1 MGVRGA
7 RRWLVLG
14 IVIGLAGCAPRA
26 TIEVEP
32 PVTRTWVGNEPPPEP
47 TAQTPGAAPAGA
59 PGADAGPSTTP
70 ASDASDA
77 AVVAPAVDP
86 NAPPAANPEPPPTP
100 PAKRSGWVRA
110 GSWNR

>member
-14 IVIGLAGCAPRA
+14 MVIGLAGCAPRA

-32 PVTRTWVGNEPPPEP
+32 PVTRTWVGNKPPPEP

-70 ASDASDA
+70 TSDA

>member
-59 PGADAGPSTTP
+59 PGADAGPSTP
-70 ASDASDA
+70 PASDA

>member
-32 PVTRTWVGNEPPPEP
+32 PVTRTWVGNKPPPEP

-59 PGADAGPSTTP
+59 PGAAASPSTTP
-70 ASDASDA
+70 TSDA

>member
-7 RRWLVLG
+7 RRWLMLG
-14 IVIGLAGCAPRA
+14 IAIGLAGCAPRA

-32 PVTRTWVGNEPPPEP
+32 PVIRTWVGDKPPPEP
-47 TAQTPGAAPAGA
+47 TAQQPDAAPAGA
-59 PGADAGPSTTP
+59 PEAAAGPGTTP
-70 ASDASDA
+70 ASDA

-86 NAPPAANPEPPPTP
+86 DAPPASNTEPAPTP
-100 PAKRSGWVRA
+100 PAKRSGWVKA

>member
-1 MGVRGA
+1 MGIRGA

-14 IVIGLAGCAPRA
+14 VVIGLAGCAPRA

-32 PVTRTWVGNEPPPEP
+32 PVTRTWVGNKPPPEP

-59 PGADAGPSTTP
+59 PGAAASPSTTP
-70 ASDASDA
+70 TSDA

-86 NAPPAANPEPPPTP
+86 NAPPAANTEPPPPP
-100 PAKRSGWVRA
+100 PAKRSGWVKA
-110 GSWNR
+110 GSWHR

>member
-32 PVTRTWVGNEPPPEP
+32 PVTRTWVGNRPPPEP

-70 ASDASDA
+70 TSDA

>member
-32 PVTRTWVGNEPPPEP
+32 PVTRTWVGNKPPPEP
-47 TAQTPGAAPAGA
+47 TAQTPGVAPAGA
-59 PGADAGPSTTP
+59 PGAAASPSTTP
-70 ASDASDA
+70 TSDA

-100 PAKRSGWVRA
+100 PAKRSGWVKA
-110 GSWNR
+110 GSWHR

>member
-1 MGVRGA
+1 MGIRGA
-7 RRWLVLG
+7 RRWLVVG

-32 PVTRTWVGNEPPPEP
+32 PVTRTWVGNKPPPEP

-59 PGADAGPSTTP
+59 PGAAASPSTTP
-70 ASDASDA
+70 ASDA

>member
-70 ASDASDA
+70 TSDA